1 MKSSLSK
8 FFVLRS
14 ENSIE
19 KVIWGIYMLEIINF
33 SKTYKDGKKAV
44 DHLNITVKAGDIFGF
59 IGHNG
64 AGKSTTIKS
73 LVGVI
78 DFEEGEIF
86 VDGHSV
92 KKDPIACKRVMAY
105 IPDNPD
111 LYEQLTG
118 IQYLNFVADVFK
130 VPARDREEQIQKYG
144 DVFEITPYLGDLIS
158 SYSHGMKQKVAIISA
173 VLHKPK
179 LLVLDEPFVGLDPKA
194 AVVLKGIMKE
204 LCEKGSAIFFS
215 THVLDVAEKLCN
227 KVAMINRGKLAL
239 SGEVNSLIKEG
250 SLEELFMKELAN
262 EY

>member
-1 MKSSLSK
+1 
-8 FFVLRS
+8 
-14 ENSIE
+14 
-19 KVIWGIYMLEIINF
+19 MLEIINF
-33 SKTYKDGKKAV
+33 SKTYKGGKKAV

-130 VPARDREEQIQKYG
+130 VSAKDREEQIQKYG
-144 DVFEITPYLGDLIS
+144 DAFEITPYLGDLIS

-204 LCEKGSAIFFS
+204 LCEKGSVIFFS

-227 KVAMINRGKLAL
+227 KIAMINRGKLAL

>member
-1 MKSSLSK
+1 
-8 FFVLRS
+8 
-14 ENSIE
+14 
-19 KVIWGIYMLEIINF
+19 MLEIINF
-33 SKTYKDGKKAV
+33 SKTYKGGNKAV
-44 DHLNITVKAGDIFGF
+44 DQLNITVQAGDIFGF

-130 VPARDREEQIQKYG
+130 VSAKDREKEIQKYG
-144 DVFEITPYLGDLIS
+144 DAFEITPYLGDLIS

-227 KVAMINRGKLAL
+227 KIAMINRGKLAL
-239 SGEVNSLIKEG
+239 SGEANSLIKEG

>member
-1 MKSSLSK
+1 
-8 FFVLRS
+8 
-14 ENSIE
+14 
-19 KVIWGIYMLEIINF
+19 MLEIINF
-33 SKTYKDGKKAV
+33 SKTYKGGKKAV
-44 DHLNITVKAGDIFGF
+44 THLNITVKAGDIFGF

-86 VDGHSV
+86 IDGHSV

-118 IQYLNFVADVFK
+118 IQYLNFVADVYK
-130 VPARDREEQIQKYG
+130 VPAKDREEQIQKYG
-144 DVFEITPYLGDLIS
+144 DAFEITPYLGDLIS

-227 KVAMINRGKLAL
+227 KIAMINRGKLAL
-239 SGEVNSLIKEG
+239 SGEVHSLIKES

>member
-1 MKSSLSK
+1 
-8 FFVLRS
+8 
-14 ENSIE
+14 
-19 KVIWGIYMLEIINF
+19 MLEIINF
-33 SKTYKDGKKAV
+33 SKTYKGGKKAV
-44 DHLNITVKAGDIFGF
+44 NHLNITVKAGDIFGF

-86 VDGHSV
+86 IDGHSV

-118 IQYLNFVADVFK
+118 IQYLKFVADVFK
-130 VPARDREEQIQKYG
+130 VPAKDREEQIQKYG
-144 DVFEITPYLGDLIS
+144 DAFEITPYLGDLIS

-227 KVAMINRGKLAL
+227 KIAMINRGKLAL
-239 SGEVNSLIKEG
+239 SGEVHSLIKES

>member
-1 MKSSLSK
+1 
-8 FFVLRS
+8 
-14 ENSIE
+14 
-19 KVIWGIYMLEIINF
+19 MLEIINF
-33 SKTYKDGKKAV
+33 SKTYKGGKKAV
-44 DHLNITVKAGDIFGF
+44 DHLNITVQAGDIFGF

-92 KKDPIACKRVMAY
+92 KKDPIACKKVMAY

-130 VPARDREEQIQKYG
+130 VSAKNREKEIQKYG
-144 DVFEITPYLGDLIS
+144 DAFEITPYLGDLIS

-227 KVAMINRGKLAL
+227 KIAMINRGKLAL

>member
-1 MKSSLSK
+1 
-8 FFVLRS
+8 
-14 ENSIE
+14 
-19 KVIWGIYMLEIINF
+19 MLEIINF
-33 SKTYKDGKKAV
+33 SKTYKGGKKAV
-44 DHLNITVKAGDIFGF
+44 NHLNITVKAGDIFGF

-86 VDGHSV
+86 IDGHSV

-118 IQYLNFVADVFK
+118 IQYLNFVADVYK
-130 VPARDREEQIQKYG
+130 VPAKDREEQIQKYG
-144 DVFEITPYLGDLIS
+144 DAFEITPYLGDLIS

-204 LCEKGSAIFFS
+204 FCEKGSAIFFS

-227 KVAMINRGKLAL
+227 KIAMINRGKLAL
-239 SGEVNSLIKEG
+239 SGEVHSLIKES

-262 EY
+262 EYL

>member
-1 MKSSLSK
+1 
-8 FFVLRS
+8 
-14 ENSIE
+14 
-19 KVIWGIYMLEIINF
+19 MLEIINF
-33 SKTYKDGKKAV
+33 SKTYKGGKKAV
-44 DHLNITVKAGDIFGF
+44 DQLNITVQAGDIFGF

-86 VDGHSV
+86 VDGYSV

-130 VPARDREEQIQKYG
+130 VSAKDREKEIQKYG

-227 KVAMINRGKLAL
+227 KIAMINRGKLAL

>member
-1 MKSSLSK
+1 
-8 FFVLRS
+8 
-14 ENSIE
+14 
-19 KVIWGIYMLEIINF
+19 MLEIINF
-33 SKTYKDGKKAV
+33 SKTYKGGKKAV

-144 DVFEITPYLGDLIS
+144 DAFEITPYLGDLIS

-227 KVAMINRGKLAL
+227 KIAMINRGKLAL

>member
-1 MKSSLSK
+1 
-8 FFVLRS
+8 
-14 ENSIE
+14 
-19 KVIWGIYMLEIINF
+19 MLEIINF

-118 IQYLNFVADVFK
+118 IQYLNFLADVFK

-144 DVFEITPYLGDLIS
+144 DAFEITPYLGDLIS
-158 SYSHGMKQKVAIISA
+158 SYSHGMKQKVTIISA